1 MLGIVN
7 SVLAGLVNFSFDIV
21 LLKLRTKALCLKD
34 CCNKGLSFDCGAK
47 ENFMHSSAIV
57 DCFELYGVVLYSA
70 FSFSL
75 ASECYLPTIRCVGL
89 LFTICFGLCQCFV
102 FF

>member
-7 SVLAGLVNFSFDIV
+7 SVLAGLVNFRFDIV

-34 CCNKGLSFDCGAK
+34 CCNKGLSFNCGTK
-47 ENFMHSSAIV
+47 ENFMHTSAIV
-57 DCFELYGVVLYSA
+57 DSFELYGVVLYSA

-75 ASECYLPTIRCVGL
+75 ASECYLPIIRCVGL
-89 LFTICFGLCQCFV
+89 CLCFV
-102 FF
+102 FFCI